1 MKLTAGAGTSMPTF
15 ILTAMHIL
23 ARISPQNEKAE
34 GTAVIQDLSGY
45 AYLSSFFLSSAN

>member
-1 MKLTAGAGTSMPTF
+1 MPTF
-15 ILTAMHIL
+15 SLMAMHIL

-45 AYLSSFFLSSAN
+45 AYLSGFFLSSAN